1 MAGITGI
8 ICKKNAIEQKELHEA
23 MDSMMQK
30 LAYSESQGRH
40 SFSDGTCFAGNVV
53 PVGSEENNH
62 YIKYLDLPYHFFID
76 GLVFVNEKEKASIK
90 DEYPR
95 IAAKNDYEFLPFLFD
110 CYGKDFVSHIT
121 GWFNI
126 FVYNEQT
133 SEHLLVND
141 RLGFLPIY
149 YYDCDSYFL
158 FASKI
163 ESLLASGLMKDIEF
177 DAVTMAE
184 HLFFNYPLSD
194 HTYIKDIYTL
204 PDASA
209 LVHNNSALFIRRYWN
224 VEEFFDHTA
233 LNKKQSIEAINQG
246 LKLSIDKLFKNTNG
260 EINFSLTGGWDSR
273 VVLSYLLPEY
283 KERINTYSFGAPEAE
298 DIWVPEFI
306 AEKEGFSYT
315 PYKLDHNYLNNEFLE
330 NAEDTVILS
339 NGTRN
344 YKRTHYV
351 YAVKQIAKNSDTL
364 LTGIFGD
371 EVFKVGKPQGG
382 SVISNNAVNFIES
395 GFNIDSMIKQ
405 FKKSNIPGLFNIPKE
420 ELTTKLTKRLSDIK
434 KRFGKYR
441 TSGQQY
447 FAFRFT
453 LNLRKYFGHE
463 ANSYNDFVYCHSPFI
478 DYDFLKEFAR
488 TKYMVS
494 KYPFKKSSLKLKAQS
509 SWLYYKLTKLNQK
522 RLTKYPSSR
531 AFNMKDT
538 NTIIG
543 LFKIL
548 NSKILKKKYRKKV
561 DGFNTKDTDGHF
573 HQSLLNNIS
582 FNNYQVFNT
591 PDKNPELNNIEDYY
605 SLLYWTS
612 VVQSKYL

>member
-8 ICKKNAIEQKELHEA
+8 ICKDDAIEQNELQKA
-23 MDSMMQK
+23 MDSMMQN
-30 LAYSESQGRH
+30 LAYSESQLRH
-40 SFSDGTCFAGNVV
+40 SFSDGTCFAGNVI
-53 PVGSEENNH
+53 PVGSEKNDH
-62 YIKYLDLPYHFFID
+62 YIKHSGLPYHFFID
-76 GLVFVNEKEKASIK
+76 GLVFVNKDEKTYIKEK
-90 DEYPR
+90 YQG
-95 IAAKNDYEFLPFLFD
+95 IAAKNDYEFLSFLFD
-110 CYGKDFVSHIT
+110 YYGKDFVSHLT

-149 YYDCDSYFL
+149 YYDCESYFL

-163 ESLLASGLMKDIEF
+163 ESILASGLINPIEF
-177 DAVTMAE
+177 DETTLAE

-194 HTYIKDIYTL
+194 HTYIKNVFTL
-204 PDASA
+204 PDASV
-209 LVHNNSALFIRRYWN
+209 LSHNNSSLSIQRYWD
-224 VEEFFDHTA
+224 VEKLFNHKS
-233 LNKKQSIEAINQG
+233 LNKKQSVEAINRG
-246 LKLSIDKLFKNTNG
+246 LKNSIDKLFKKVNG
-260 EINFSLTGGWDSR
+260 KINFSLTGGWDSR
-273 VVLSYLLPEY
+273 VILSYLLPEY
-283 KERINTYSFGAPEAE
+283 KAQLNTYSFGAPDAE

-306 AEKEGFSYT
+306 AKKEGFSYT
-315 PYKLDHNYLNNEFLE
+315 PYKLDHEYLKNEFLE
-330 NAEDTVILS
+330 NAKDTVILS

-351 YAVKQIAKNSDTL
+351 YAVKQIAKNSDKL

-382 SVISNNAVNFIES
+382 TVISNNAVNFIES
-395 GFNIDSMIKQ
+395 EFDVDSMIKQ
-405 FKKSNIPGLFNIPKE
+405 FKKSNIPGLFNIPKK
-420 ELTTKLTKRLSDIK
+420 ELTTKLTKRLSNIN
-434 KRFGKYR
+434 KRFSKYK

-478 DYDFLKEFAR
+478 DYDFLNNFAR

-509 SWLYYKLTKLNQK
+509 SWLYYKLTNLNQK

-548 NSKILKKKYRKKV
+548 NSKILKKKARKKV
-561 DGFNTKDTDGHF
+561 NGFNTKNTDEQF
-573 HQSLLNNIS
+573 YQYFLNTIS
-582 FNNYQVFNT
+582 IDNQQVFKFLVET
-591 PDKNPELNNIEDYY
+591 PELNNIEDYY

-612 VVQSKYL
+612 VIQSKYL